1 MNKFMRILVFFDL
14 PVTTK
19 KERCQ
24 AMQFRNFLLKD
35 GFYMVQF
42 SVYARICN
50 GVDSVE
56 THERRIANNN
66 PDSGSV
72 RVLTVTEKQYENM
85 KIVLGNTSADVR
97 LQQIEMPLIF

>member
-1 MNKFMRILVFFDL
+1 MSKFMRLIVFFDL
-14 PVTTK
+14 PVGTK
-19 KERCQ
+19 TERRQ
-24 AMQFRNFLLKD
+24 ATQFRNFLLKD

-72 RVLTVTEKQYENM
+72 RSLVVTERQYESM

-97 LQQIEMPLIF
+97 LQQLEMPLLF

>member
-14 PVTTK
+14 PVGTK
-19 KERCQ
+19 KERQQ
-24 AMQFRNFLLKD
+24 ATKFRNFLLKD
-35 GFYMVQF
+35 GFYMLQF

-66 PDSGSV
+66 PDNGSV
-72 RVLTVTEKQYENM
+72 RILTVTEKQYENM
-85 KIVLGNTSADVR
+85 KIILGNTSADIRPVQ
-97 LQQIEMPLIF
+97 LEMPLLF